1 MTFSANKFYVT
12 SALVI
17 LLSSCG
23 GQSNDKNSN
32 DTTPQGE
39 GEVSYKLSFTSV
51 WNSKDFPTNF
61 PSNPHFS
68 PFVGATHSN
77 QTRIWS
83 TSETTS
89 AGIEQVSETGGTS
102 KFKTEL
108 EAKKQDGK
116 VENIFTAASGS
127 QSPGSQSFIFKVS
140 KQFPLVSAISMIAP
154 SPDWIVGIRDVN
166 LYENNQWIT
175 SKRIELKLYDTGTDL
190 GTQFSSGNQNGGDK
204 MIKLLTS
211 DSSDTDF
218 NQGVH
223 RTSGKT
229 VGYIVLERQ

>member
-1 MTFSANKFYVT
+1 MTLSAKKFYVT

-23 GQSNDKNSN
+23 GQSNDKDSN
-32 DTTPQGE
+32 ATTPQGQ

-89 AGIEQVSETGGTS
+89 AGVEQVSETGAITT
-102 KFKTEL
+102 FKSEL

-116 VENIFTAASGS
+116 VENIFFAASGS
-127 QSPGSQSFIFKVS
+127 QSLIFKVN
-140 KQFPLVSAISMIAP
+140 K
-154 SPDWIVGIRDVN
+154 
-166 LYENNQWIT
+166 
-175 SKRIELKLYDTGTDL
+175 
-190 GTQFSSGNQNGGDK
+190 
-204 MIKLLTS
+204 
-211 DSSDTDF
+211 
-218 NQGVH
+218 
-223 RTSGKT
+223 
-229 VGYIVLERQ
+229 